1 MADPDIT
8 STIEA
13 WIPRGSEVAIL
24 DVPVHR
30 NVGDMFI
37 LAAGA
42 RLLDDLGCGVIYH
55 AGLRDYRTTAAR
67 KAIGRDTILVGL
79 GGGNFGDLYPRYQ
92 AHRER
97 IVRDYPRNRVVIL
110 PQTIHFTDPKAR
122 ERSRRVLSRHRD
134 LRIAA
139 RDQASLE
146 IARTMATDTALLPD
160 LVETYGGRSVGG
172 PLPGSSNGTLT
183 LIRRDRESRPDA
195 NTGIDWPDVFPEY
208 RARLALT
215 GTLMMA
221 AGSTL
226 SRTLHARWIRYA
238 EGLLVRAAERMAA
251 ARHVETNRLHAA
263 IVARL
268 AGRAVT
274 LLDNSYG
281 KLSAYYDTW
290 WRNDPNVTLR

>member
-1 MADPDIT
+1 VADPDIT
-8 STIEA
+8 STIER

-42 RLLDDLGCGVIYH
+42 RLLEDLGSPVIYH
-55 AGLRDYRTTAAR
+55 AGLRDYRTSAAR
-67 KAIGRDTILVGL
+67 KAIGRETILVGL

-92 AHRER
+92 AHREQ
-97 IVRDYPRNRVVIL
+97 IVRDFPRHRVVIL
-110 PQTIHFTDPKAR
+110 PQTIHFTDPHAR
-122 ERSRRVLSRHRD
+122 ERSRHVLSRHRD

-146 IARTMATDTALLPD
+146 IARTMATDAALLPD
-160 LVETYGGRSVGG
+160 LVETYGGRIVGE
-172 PLPGSSNGTLT
+172 PPPGTSKGTLT

-195 NTGIDWPDVFPEY
+195 AHGIDWPDLFPEY

-221 AGSTL
+221 AGGTL
-226 SRTLHARWIRYA
+226 SRTLHARWSRYA
-238 EGLLVRAAERMAA
+238 DGLLVRAAERMAA
-251 ARHVETNRLHAA
+251 ASHVETNRLHAA

-268 AGRAVT
+268 AGRPVM

-281 KLSAYYDTW
+281 KLVAYYEAW